1 MDSLFT
7 ARWMNPD
14 LDDAIS
20 ALVVAQSAAKL
31 GSSSVADDGFYAWAV
46 NLLDLIAGLEPA
58 ATTNWCVVRRALG
71 ALVSTAGV
79 GEGHRDAAEL
89 LELVELADLVYVCGQ
104 TDRAPPSARDLV
116 GRFFKKSVTQ
126 GSFFRDVS
134 MTPANFD
141 ELVTLTS
148 PHLPPSSR
156 GLSTMP
162 LAYRI
167 FSALFRLAQGGR
179 QRVVAWA
186 VDVAESTF
194 SKHCEPVIDALLAG
208 LPKPDWTGPMEDPQ
222 IARDFAQLTSG
233 NPVRWKGL
241 YVRVL
246 VSLHSAE
253 RWPA

>member
-46 NLLDLIAGLEPA
+46 DFLDLIAGLEPA

-71 ALVSTAGV
+71 ALVSTAGM

-104 TDRAPPSARDLV
+104 TDRAPPSARDLG

-134 MTPANFD
+134 MTPANFY

-156 GLSTMP
+156 GHSTMH

-167 FSALFRLAQGGR
+167 FSALFRLAWGSR
-179 QRVVAWA
+179 QRVVARA
-186 VDVAESTF
+186 VDVAESTV

-208 LPKPDWTGPMEDPQ
+208 LPKPDWTGPMEHQQ

-241 YVRVL
+241 
-246 VSLHSAE
+246 
-253 RWPA
+253 